1 MATAP
6 VRTRTGRL
14 ARREAVIG
22 YIFISP
28 WLIGFAVFLAG
39 PILASLGL
47 SFTHY
52 KPGQMPT
59 WVGISNYVRMFS
71 DELFY
76 LSLRVT
82 STYTLISVPLGLVA
96 ALGLAMLLNQ
106 KLPGQRFFRTVFYV
120 PSLISGVAI
129 AIVFAWIFNARF
141 GILNYVLSVF
151 GVDGPN
157 WLSDPDYTLSA
168 FVLMSIWGVGS
179 SVVIF
184 IAALQGVPVALYEA
198 GALDGAVG
206 WRRFVHITLPMIS
219 PVVLFAAITGVIGTF
234 QTFAVSY
241 IMTGGGPA
249 NASLFYLLYL
259 YKNAFNWFEMG
270 YASALAWFLFLI
282 ILICTGLLLRTSDLW
297 VHYEGLGKK

>member
-1 MATAP
+1 MDPAHA
-6 VRTRTGRL
+6 RTRPGRL

-28 WLIGFAVFLAG
+28 WLIGFLVFLAG

-47 SFTHY
+47 SFTRY
-52 KPGQMPT
+52 KPGQDAV
-59 WVGISNYVRMFS
+59 WVGFANYVRMFS

-76 LSLRVT
+76 LSLSVT
-82 STYTLISVPLGLVA
+82 TRYTLLSVPIGLAA
-96 ALGLAMLLNQ
+96 ALALAMLLNQ
-106 KLPGQRFFRTVFYV
+106 KVPGQRFFRTIFYI
-120 PSLISGVAI
+120 PSLISGVAV

-141 GILNYVLSVF
+141 GILNYLLSLV
-151 GVDGPN
+151 GLDGPN

-168 FVLMSIWGVGS
+168 FVMMSLWSLGG
-179 SVVIF
+179 SVVMF

-198 GALDGAVG
+198 AALDGAVG
-206 WRRFVHITLPMIS
+206 WRRVQHITLPMIS

-297 VHYEGLGKK
+297 VHYEGLGRK